1 MLCIGVALGVP
12 FSLATA
18 KSARA
23 VLFGIQPYDP
33 ATLIA
38 AGGLLAIIAMLA
50 TYLPARRASR
60 LDPMIALR
68 HE

>member
-12 FSLATA
+12 FSLAAA

-50 TYLPARRASR
+50 TAA
-60 LDPMIALR
+60 A
-68 HE
+68 